1 MRQSSPLTKEHNLI
15 DLDSSSPSIDQQRS
29 ILSAKMPIAPG
40 RISGVANTFNGRWI
54 VEGNTVLLHGVFP
67 QSLEKWDS
75 DALLEYENVEDLGG
89 DFFIGP
95 EESFSHV
102 GPHDLSLF
110 LRSLRGNKVKI
121 TGHLS
126 GPISHRADVT
136 AQVSVV
142 RED

>member
-1 MRQSSPLTKEHNLI
+1 
-15 DLDSSSPSIDQQRS
+15 
-29 ILSAKMPIAPG
+29 MPIAPG

-75 DALLEYENVEDLGG
+75 DALLEYENVEDIGG
-89 DFFIGP
+89 DFFIRP

>member
-1 MRQSSPLTKEHNLI
+1 MFTKEHNLI

-40 RISGVANTFNGRWI
+40 RISGVANTFNGQWI
-54 VEGNTVLLHGVFP
+54 VEGNTVLLHGVFS
-67 QSLEKWDS
+67 QSLDKWDS

-95 EESFSHV
+95 EESFSYV

-126 GPISHRADVT
+126 GPISNRADVT
-136 AQVSVV
+136 GQVSVV
-142 RED
+142 LED